1 MDNRIDRATQRR
13 MIDLLNFDF
22 ADLKRYNKGAFEGW
36 EFIKDFDRHSPCE
49 NMLIVTPNGS
59 EIKIFAPNS
68 YVENWDN
75 EEFNTWSVWFDVF
88 GIGED
93 EEPLEFDELEEV
105 SGYLLEQWDSN
116 NL

>member
-1 MDNRIDRATQRR
+1 MENRIDKAMQIK
-13 MIDLLNFDF
+13 MIDLLYCDF
-22 ADLKRYNKGAFEGW
+22 ADLKRYNKGAFDGW
-36 EFIKDFDRHSPCE
+36 EFVKDFDRHSPCR

-68 YVENWDN
+68 YVENLYN
-75 EEFNTWSVWFDVF
+75 EEFNVWAVWLDVF

-93 EEPLEFDELEEV
+93 VDPVEFDELEEV
-105 SGYLLEQWDSN
+105 SGYLLEQWESN

>member
-1 MDNRIDRATQRR
+1 MNNRIDRATQRK
-13 MIDLLNFDF
+13 MIDSLYCDF

-49 NMLIVTPNGS
+49 NMIIVTPNGS
-59 EIKIFAPNS
+59 EIKIFTPNS

-75 EEFNTWSVWFDVF
+75 EEFNMWLVWFDVF
-88 GIGED
+88 GMGED
-93 EEPLEFDELEEV
+93 KEPLEFDELEEV
-105 SGYLLEQWDSN
+105 SDYLLEQWDSN